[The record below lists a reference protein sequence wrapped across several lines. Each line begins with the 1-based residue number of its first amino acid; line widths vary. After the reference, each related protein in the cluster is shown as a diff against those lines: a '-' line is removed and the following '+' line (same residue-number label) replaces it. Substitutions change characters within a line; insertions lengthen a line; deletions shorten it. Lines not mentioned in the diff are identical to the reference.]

1 MPKSARI
8 ITFAIAAIAGVFL
21 LISGF
26 HGSVETYDVTLGL
39 LSRLIQN
46 QQILQIA
53 SIVATV
59 LIGISLAGG
68 LAVIG
73 GGSLIL
79 LGRVGTG
86 KFVIDLG
93 LGVGLLWLVIIAVTF
108 VSAHQVAAAFAEYST
123 VGWTG
128 IILAIVARIM
138 AK

>member
-26 HGSVETYDVTLGL
+26 HGPVETYDVTLGL

>member
-1 MPKSARI
+1 
-8 ITFAIAAIAGVFL
+8 
-21 LISGF
+21 
-26 HGSVETYDVTLGL
+26 
-39 LSRLIQN
+39 LSQLIQN
-46 QQILQIA
+46 QQILQIVN
-53 SIVATV
+53 IVTTV

-73 GGSLIL
+73 GGVLIL

-93 LGVGLLWLVIIAVTF
+93 LGVGLLWLIIVVATF

-123 VGWTG
+123 VGWAG
-128 IILAIVARIM
+128 IILAVAARIM

>member
-1 MPKSARI
+1 MPKSVRM

-26 HGSVETYDVTLGL
+26 HGPIETYEVTLGL
-39 LSRLIQN
+39 LSQLIQN

-73 GGSLIL
+73 GGALIL

-108 VSAHQVAAAFAEYST
+108 VSTCQVGVAIAEYST
-123 VGWTG
+123 VGWVG
-128 IILAIVARIM
+128 IILAIAARIM